1 MALTNKLTDIA
12 DAIREKTDTTES
24 MKLDD
29 MPDMIRGI
37 KGGATVTYE
46 ENSFGGI
53 TVKISN
59 GGGK

>member
-12 DAIREKTDTTES
+12 DAIREKTDTTET

-37 KGGATVTYE
+37 QGGATVTE
-46 ENSFGGI
+46 EPNDYGT
-53 TVKISN
+53 TVIIV
-59 GGGK
+59 G